1 MQRGVA
7 LVIALAML
15 VAAAGAAAHRSARN
29 GRIAFLRPLG
39 GNEPP
44 YGHLFAVN
52 ADGSGAVD
60 LTPAGYTDIR
70 SFTWSPNGARIAF
83 SAIQA
88 GDSDPELF
96 VMNASGGPVRRL
108 TNNHLPDFQPSWS
121 PSGRRLAFTSIRT
134 GLSQIYRMRAD
145 GKGQRRLTNALG
157 NCDSPAWSPR
167 GTLIAF
173 HCAMAAE
180 KVSVMRP
187 DGKHI
192 RTLLRRTETIETRP
206 AWSPDGRVIAF
217 DRNLYGPSW
226 RGLGIWT
233 IRPDGRRLHR
243 ITAVGGDPAFSPDG
257 RWLAFTWPRNGN
269 QELYKVRA
277 SGRGVVQLTNTYGIT
292 EGSPGWQRAR

>member
-1 MQRGVA
+1 MQRWLALCVA
-7 LVIALAML
+7 ASALL
-15 VAAAGAAAHRSARN
+15 LAAGASAHGLARN
-29 GRIAFLRPLG
+29 GRIGYLRPLG
-39 GNEPP
+39 GNNPP
-44 YGHLFAVN
+44 YGHLFAI
-52 ADGSGAVD
+52 DPGGSGAVD

-70 SFTWSPNGARIAF
+70 SFAWSPSGTKIAF
-83 SAIQA
+83 SALQA

-96 VMNASGGPVRRL
+96 VMNASAGGVRRL
-108 TNNHLPDFQPSWS
+108 TNNHLSDFQPSWS
-121 PSGRRLAFTSIRT
+121 PGGRWLAFTSIRT

-145 GKGQRRLTNALG
+145 GTGQRRLTNALG

-180 KVSVMRP
+180 KISVMRP
-187 DGKHI
+187 NGTHI

-233 IRPDGRRLHR
+233 IRPDGHRLHR
-243 ITAVGGDPAFSPDG
+243 ITAVGGDPAYSPDG
-257 RWLAFTWPRNGN
+257 RWLAFAWPRNGN
-269 QELYKVRA
+269 QELYKVRTN
-277 SGRGVVQLTNTYGIT
+277 GRGLVQLTNTYGIT
-292 EGSPGWQRAR
+292 EGAPGWQRAR